1 MHVETNITIVD
12 KLWMEDGVKDMEMWN
27 DKHDGETNITIVDKL
42 WMEDGVKDMEMWNAC
57 RNQHNYS

>member
-27 DKHDGETNITIVDKL
+27 ACRNTNITIVDKL

>member
-1 MHVETNITIVD
+1 MHA
-12 KLWMEDGVKDMEMWN
+12 
-27 DKHDGETNITIVDKL
+27 VDKL

>member
-12 KLWMEDGVKDMEMWN
+12 KLWMDGVKDMEMWN
-27 DKHDGETNITIVDKL
+27 E
-42 WMEDGVKDMEMWNAC
+42 C

>member
-12 KLWMEDGVKDMEMWN
+12 KLWMEDGVKDMKMWN
-27 DKHDGETNITIVDKL
+27 TCRNTNITIVDKL
-42 WMEDGVKDMEMWNAC
+42 WMEDGVKDMEMWNTC

>member
-27 DKHDGETNITIVDKL
+27 TCRNTNITIVDKL
-42 WMEDGVKDMEMWNAC
+42 WMEDGVSKRYGNVECM
-57 RNQHNYS
+57 QKPT

>member
-1 MHVETNITIVD
+1 MHVETNIT
-12 KLWMEDGVKDMEMWN
+12 MDGGWSKRYGNVEC
-27 DKHDGETNITIVDKL
+27 IVDKL

>member
-12 KLWMEDGVKDMEMWN
+12 KLWMEDGVKDMEMW
-27 DKHDGETNITIVDKL
+27 T
-42 WMEDGVKDMEMWNAC
+42 C

>member
-1 MHVETNITIVD
+1 MNA
-12 KLWMEDGVKDMEMWN
+12 
-27 DKHDGETNITIVDKL
+27 ETNITIVDKL

>member
-1 MHVETNITIVD
+1 MQKPTP
-12 KLWMEDGVKDMEMWN
+12 
-27 DKHDGETNITIVDKL
+27 VDKL